1 MTTLT
6 TITIPK
12 ILLIGDSCTDL
23 TIWGRCHRLSP
34 EAPVPVFLPE
44 SETETLGMAGNVL
57 NNLERLGADVTF
69 YTNPEHIIKTRYTD
83 IQSQQQ
89 LLRVDTEPEVEP
101 WIFDTESDW
110 SEYDAI
116 VISDYAKGFVT
127 LEAVQ
132 LIRQH
137 YAGPIFVDTK
147 ITDLAKLEGC
157 TVKINEPEYRRLT
170 SECTDLIVTLG
181 SAGVRYAGTTYPAP
195 AVEVY
200 DVCGAGDTFLAA
212 LAWHYVQNKDMVE
225 AIAFA
230 QTAASITVQHAGVY
244 APGLSEIDT
253 AQNK

>member
-1 MTTLT
+1 MTSLT

-23 TIWGRCHRLSP
+23 TIWGRCNRLSP

-44 SETETLGMAGNVL
+44 SETQTAGMAGNVL
-57 NNLERLGADVTF
+57 NNLERLGSDVTF
-69 YTNPEHIIKTRYTD
+69 YTNPEDIVKTRYTD

-101 WIFDTESDW
+101 WICDPDEDYAD
-110 SEYDAI
+110 YDAI

-127 LEAVQ
+127 LEAMRS
-132 LIRQH
+132 LRRQF
-137 YAGPIFVDTK
+137 AGPIFVDTK
-147 ITDLAKLEGC
+147 ITDLALLEGC

-170 SECTDLIVTLG
+170 SECSDLVVTLG
-181 SAGVRYAGTTYPAP
+181 SAGVRYAGVTYAAP

-212 LAWHYVQNKDMVE
+212 LAWHYVQHTDMVA

-230 QTAASITVQHAGVY
+230 QTSASITVQHAGVY

>member
-34 EAPVPVFLPE
+34 EAPVPVFVPDH
-44 SETETLGMAGNVL
+44 ETQTSGMAGNVL
-57 NNLERLGADVTF
+57 NNLEHLGADVTF
-69 YTNPEHIIKTRYTD
+69 YTNPEDIVKARYTD

-89 LLRVDTEPEVEP
+89 LIRVDTEPEVEP
-101 WIFDTESDW
+101 WVFDEDQDL

-127 LEAVQ
+127 TEAIQ
-132 LIRQH
+132 LIRKH
-137 YAGPIFVDTK
+137 YAGPVFVDTK
-147 ITDLAKLEGC
+147 ITDLAQLEGC

-170 SECTDLIVTLG
+170 SECSDLVVTLG
-181 SAGVRYAGTTYPAP
+181 AAGVRYAGVTYPAP

-212 LAWHYVQNKDMVE
+212 LAWHYVQHTDMVK

-230 QTAASITVQHAGVY
+230 QAAASITVQHAGVY

>member
-6 TITIPK
+6 TIAIPK

-34 EAPVPVFLPE
+34 EAPVPVFVPDH
-44 SETETLGMAGNVL
+44 ETQTSGMAGNVL
-57 NNLERLGADVTF
+57 NNLERLGSDVTF
-69 YTNPEHIIKTRYTD
+69 YTNPEDIVKARYTD
-83 IQSQQQ
+83 IQSRQQIM
-89 LLRVDTEPEVEP
+89 RVDTEPELEP
-101 WIFDTESDW
+101 WICESD
-110 SEYDAI
+110 EDYADYDAI
-116 VISDYAKGFVT
+116 VISDYAKGFVSA
-127 LEAVQ
+127 EA
-132 LIRQH
+132 IRSLRRQFS
-137 YAGPIFVDTK
+137 GPVFVDTK
-147 ITDLAKLEGC
+147 ITDLALLEGC

-170 SECTDLIVTLG
+170 SECSDLVVTLG
-181 SAGVRYAGTTYPAP
+181 SAGVRYAGVTYPAP

-212 LAWHYVQNKDMVE
+212 LAWHYVQHTDMVA

-253 AQNK
+253 ALNK